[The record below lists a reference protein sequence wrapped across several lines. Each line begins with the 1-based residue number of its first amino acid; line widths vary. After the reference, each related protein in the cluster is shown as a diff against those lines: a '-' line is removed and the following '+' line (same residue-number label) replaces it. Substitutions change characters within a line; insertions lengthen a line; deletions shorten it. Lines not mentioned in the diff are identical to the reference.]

1 MQEEHFEAFAAL
13 ISGIHGNI
21 QKIKSSYAASL
32 GLKTVQVFWLYLLRA
47 HPEGMTASE
56 LARSGKTDRSLVSR
70 EIGELQKKG
79 IIVARTHGQRRR
91 YGWKFVLTE
100 QGEQIAQ
107 RISRIALSVQERVN
121 DAIPEEDL
129 LVFYRT
135 MNRLGERFDEIVKEI
150 SEDERTHN
158 L

>member
-1 MQEEHFEAFAAL
+1 M
-13 ISGIHGNI
+13 
-21 QKIKSSYAASL
+21 
-32 GLKTVQVFWLYLLRA
+32 
-47 HPEGMTASE
+47 
-56 LARSGKTDRSLVSR
+56 
-70 EIGELQKKG
+70 
-79 IIVARTHGQRRR
+79 
-91 YGWKFVLTE
+91 TE

-135 MNRLGERFDEIVKEI
+135 MNRLSERFDEIVKEI